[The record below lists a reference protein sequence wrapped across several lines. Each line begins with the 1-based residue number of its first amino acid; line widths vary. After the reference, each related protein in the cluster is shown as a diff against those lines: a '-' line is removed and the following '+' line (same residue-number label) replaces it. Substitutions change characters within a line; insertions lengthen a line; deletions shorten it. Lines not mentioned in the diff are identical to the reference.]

1 MTVRQYLFHQGLAAV
16 RSPMFLMDV
25 LEKALMAL
33 TMLMA
38 IAILFVAGYFLETF
52 DKSAFPGVTS
62 FTVLTLV
69 LNIFLLLDLALRP
82 LAATK
87 LDAPVRPYLFLM
99 VSKTN
104 LARLIMFDYFFGQAN
119 AMMFVLLFGLGW
131 LVFFKWPFPMQ
142 SVSLVIYFLMM
153 LVMNTNL
160 KIIISRLLLV
170 NWLFR
175 FLVIF
180 IVMVVIFYLKYDN
193 EIDMFDTIIKFPE
206 LIENNFLRFGIL
218 VLLLNGIIFYFVKS
232 QITKVLY
239 IA

>member
-1 MTVRQYLFHQGLAAV
+1 MRTKQFLLHRWLEAQ
-16 RSPMFLMDV
+16 RSPMFLMGV

-52 DKSAFPGVTS
+52 DKSAFPEVTS

-87 LDAPVRPYLFLM
+87 LEAPVRPYLFLM
-99 VSKTN
+99 VPKTN
-104 LARLIMFDYFFGQAN
+104 LARLIMFDYFFGQGN
-119 AMMFVLLFGLGW
+119 AMMIVLLFGLGW
-131 LVFFKWPFPMQ
+131 LVFLKWPFPMQ
-142 SVSLVIYFLMM
+142 SVSLVIYFLLM

-160 KIIISRLLLV
+160 KIITARLLLL
-170 NWLFR
+170 NGLYR

-180 IVMVVIFYLKYDN
+180 IGMVVIFYLKYAN

-206 LIENNFLRFGIL
+206 LIETNFLPFGIL
-218 VLLLNGIIFYFVKS
+218 VLLLNGIIFYYIKS
-232 QITKVLY
+232 QIAKVLY